1 MGPVARRKLSVSG
14 QYLALEEIYLPFAGT
29 SSGYEAELQV
39 LKWEHNATV
48 KGRESGNPLSPPPFF
63 LPGSGLKRV
72 QNLPSLFTDEKYK
85 DAVYQETV
93 KMDGMAETIYFVC
106 RDTPW
111 YKSLQPLNGRADM
124 PQGRCRSPRLRDD
137 MGFDRGLDA
146 QTRENPRAFRGA
158 PRGTARS
165 RGDDQPSLAQVDET
179 PLPMVRQWHRF
190 QALSQTSIRRWWTL
204 RILPTPTAELSL
216 KDLGPLDMPE
226 QYSNKYFEI
235 RKVPPKTR
243 PSKRQEA
250 QVRGRERMEMIEVP
264 LRNGAR
270 AHKWDDQ
277 AYING
282 DLPKI
287 SELERCRM
295 IGDAKEG
302 AGFIPEPLE
311 TLLRQ
316 TGLLSLLVPK
326 DKPIIP
332 MCWKKR
338 FDKEN
343 IRYKEVVIEV
353 EEEEDD
359 DEIRKSDLAA
369 IILGDVSDTFFYF

>member
-179 PLPMVRQWHRF
+179 PLPM
-190 QALSQTSIRRWWTL
+190 
-204 RILPTPTAELSL
+204 LSL
-216 KDLGPLDMPE
+216 NDLGPLDMPE

-235 RKVPPKTR
+235 RKVPPR
-243 PSKRQEA
+243 PVPASAKKRK
-250 QVRGRERMEMIEVP
+250 
-264 LRNGAR
+264 RNGAR

-287 SELERCRM
+287 SELEMCRM